1 MLHRISISLFTIY
14 NLPQR
19 HCISVIS
26 VKIVVEM
33 CLCILLDY
41 LKRYRG
47 EMTDTV
53 GYAPIHRISLS
64 ATGLIL
70 AASTLVQAV
79 C

>member
-1 MLHRISISLFTIY
+1 MF
-14 NLPQR
+14 
-19 HCISVIS
+19 
-26 VKIVVEM
+26 VVEM

-53 GYAPIHRISLS
+53 GYTPIYRVSLL
-64 ATGLIL
+64 ATGLTL
-70 AASTLVQAV
+70 AASILLQAV

>member
-1 MLHRISISLFTIY
+1 M
-14 NLPQR
+14 
-19 HCISVIS
+19 IS
-26 VKIVVEM
+26 VKIVIEM
-33 CLCILLDY
+33 CICILLDY

-53 GYAPIHRISLS
+53 GYTPIYRISLS

-70 AASTLVQAV
+70 AASTLLQAV

>member
-1 MLHRISISLFTIY
+1 MIF
-14 NLPQR
+14 
-19 HCISVIS
+19 

-70 AASTLVQAV
+70 AASTLLQAV